1 MLVPLTGSAAKAL
14 GQRVCRDAMRCHDV
28 QIAMLKVEDVEDVEA
43 FWRFPWQAKGARG
56 EARAEAARGAQ
67 ERLGAK
73 DSL

>member
-14 GQRVCRDAMRCHDV
+14 GQRVHWDAMRCHDAMCKLH
-28 QIAMLKVEDVEDVEA
+28 QIAMKVEA

>member
-14 GQRVCRDAMRCHDV
+14 GQRVCRDAMRCKLP
-28 QIAMLKVEDVEDVEA
+28 QIAMLKVEA

-56 EARAEAARGAQ
+56 EARAETARGAQ